1 MYNCTLVSSN
11 AQPDEFVDASFFP
24 AILVD
29 MPRTVIETFSVTRM
43 DILDREGNADEA
55 LLPPLSREDCLRLYE
70 LLVLSRA
77 FDGRALSLQREGRIG
92 TYPSIL
98 GQEAAQVGSAFALE
112 KGDWVFPS
120 FRETGMHIS
129 RGYPLDLLFRY
140 WAGDERGLVSPA
152 GLNILPVC
160 VSVGTHIPHAV
171 GAAMAA
177 RYRKDPVVV
186 VAYFGD
192 GATSKGDFHEGFT
205 MAGVFRLPVVFI
217 CQNNQWAISVPRG
230 RQTAAATLAQKA
242 IGYGFEGIQVD
253 GNDVFAVY
261 AATRQALER
270 ARSGGGPTFIECFTY
285 RISHHTT
292 ADDADR
298 YRSADEVE
306 EWKKRDPVERM
317 RLFLEK
323 RGFWTGEYQREL
335 EQRTRETIDL
345 AVREAESAA
354 PAERSEIFL
363 SVFENCTPRQTREM
377 EGAADADA

>member
-1 MYNCTLVSSN
+1 
-11 AQPDEFVDASFFP
+11 
-24 AILVD
+24 
-29 MPRTVIETFSVTRM
+29 MPRSVIETFPVTRL
-43 DILDREGNADEA
+43 DILDAEGNADES
-55 LLPPLSREDCLRLYE
+55 LLPPLSREDTLRLYE

-112 KGDWVFPS
+112 KSDWVFPS
-120 FRETGMHIS
+120 FRETGMHVAM
-129 RGYPLDLLFRY
+129 GYPLDLLFRY
-140 WAGDERGLVSPA
+140 WAGDERGLVTPE

-171 GAAMAA
+171 GVAMAA
-177 RYRKDPVVV
+177 RYRKDPIAA

-192 GATSKGDFHEGFT
+192 GATSKGDFHEGFN
-205 MAGVFRLPVVFI
+205 MAGVYRLPVVFI

-242 IGYGFEGIQVD
+242 IAYGFEGVQVD

-261 AATRQALER
+261 DATRQALER

-298 YRSADEVE
+298 YRSAGEVE
-306 EWKKRDPVERM
+306 EWKKRDPIERL
-317 RLFLEK
+317 RRFLEK
-323 RGFWTGEYQREL
+323 RGFWTVEYQREL
-335 EQRTRETIDL
+335 EHRTRETIDQ

-354 PAERSEIFL
+354 PAERREIFL
-363 SVFENCTPRQTREM
+363 SVFEKRTPRQIREM
-377 EGAADADA
+377 KGGDDAGA